1 MSHRHV
7 ILRRSL
13 VTVAVLV
20 VLALVAAVVA
30 AVVVTRRPL
39 PSADGEVTV
48 AGMDGSVRVVRD
60 SRGVPDIYAS
70 TAEDLFRAQGF
81 VQAQDRFFEMDYR
94 RHVTAGRLAE
104 LVGDNPDAIEADKVI
119 RTFGWR
125 DVAEQ
130 EWDLLDA
137 ETQSYLAA
145 YADGVNAYLDGRA
158 PGDVAFEYTVLG
170 MQVDVTAPEPWAP
183 VDSLAWLKA
192 MAWDLRGNYDDE
204 LGRAQAF
211 SSVRDVARVNELFPV
226 YPEALNAPILDAD
239 QASANADALAAS
251 QRAAA
256 GASSTP
262 SATSTTSTTT
272 SVTDAASPADASA
285 AASLYDPE
293 DAGLGEAVASAARA
307 IDAVPVLVGEG
318 EGIGSNSWVVSG
330 NHTDTGS
337 PLLANDPHLSLGAP
351 SIWAQVGL
359 HCETVNEECPFNVS
373 GFSFA
378 GFPGVII
385 GHNDKLAWGITN
397 LGADVTDFFLERVS
411 GASYEVDGTWLP
423 VTSRTET
430 IKVNGGEDIELVV
443 RSTGHGPIVSDVLSL
458 DEADATPVETTEGT
472 PIRRTDYEVSL
483 GWTALN
489 PGLTAQ
495 AIFAM
500 DTATSAED
508 IKAAAEYFEVP
519 SQNII
524 FATVD
529 GHIGYQAPGR
539 IPVRGEVSGPV
550 PSDGTWPRPGW
561 DSRYDWQGW
570 VEPAAMP
577 AVLDPAQGYIVAANQ
592 AVAPAGAGP
601 FLTSDWDYGYR
612 SQRIQSM
619 LQTEIDAG
627 RPVTV
632 ETMTRIQNDTVNP
645 YAEVLVPTLLA
656 QKIPN
661 AFDRA
666 GQELFVGWDYAQD
679 ADSAAAAYFSAVWV
693 ELLALSFDDELSE
706 ASSPDGGSRWLE
718 VVRTHLDDP
727 TSPWWDDRTT
737 VNVVETRDEI
747 FTQALVKARE
757 ELTKKLGREADE
769 WEWGKL
775 HRLALKHPVLGGDS
789 IPAVVR
795 GFVNPSPV
803 EMGGGS
809 SIVNATAWDASSG
822 SFDVTSGPSMRMVV
836 DLADLDRSTWVVV
849 SGTSG
854 HPASSH
860 YADQL
865 GAWAAGESFPWG
877 FTEAAV
883 TAAGSDTLTLT
894 S

>member
-13 VTVAVLV
+13 VAVAVLV
-20 VLALVAAVVA
+20 VLALVATVVA
-30 AVVVTRRPL
+30 VVVVTRKPL
-39 PSADGEVTV
+39 PSAGGEATV
-48 AGMDGSVRVVRD
+48 PGMTGTVRVVRD
-60 SRGVPDIYAS
+60 ARGVPDIYAS
-70 TAEDLFRAQGF
+70 NAQDLFRAQGY

-94 RHVTAGRLAE
+94 RHVTSGRLAE
-104 LVGDNPDAIEADKVI
+104 LVGDNPDAIAADKVI

-125 DVAEQ
+125 QVAEA

-137 ETQSYLAA
+137 QTQSYLTA
-145 YADGVNAYLDGRA
+145 YADGVNAYLDGRSA
-158 PGDVAFEYTVLG
+158 GDVAFEYTVLG
-170 MQVDVTAPEPWAP
+170 MQVDVSAPEPWSP
-183 VDSLAWLKA
+183 IDSLAWLKA

-211 SSVRDVARVNELFPV
+211 SSVRDVTRVNELFPV
-226 YPEALNAPILDAD
+226 YPESLNAPILDAE
-239 QASANADALAAS
+239 QAAANSVAAEAAAAADA
-251 QRAAA
+251 
-256 GASSTP
+256 T
-262 SATSTTSTTT
+262 
-272 SVTDAASPADASA
+272 DASA
-285 AASLYDPE
+285 ASTLYDPE
-293 DAGLGEAVASAARA
+293 DAGLGAAVDSAARA
-307 IDAVPVLVGEG
+307 LDAVPVLIGAG

-330 NHTDTGS
+330 DLTDTGS
-337 PLLANDPHLSLGAP
+337 PLLANDPHLSLEAP

-359 HCETVNEECPFNVS
+359 HCDAVSQACPFDVS

-385 GHNDKLAWGITN
+385 GHNAQLSWGITN

-411 GASYEVDGTWLP
+411 GDSYEVDGAWVPL
-423 VTSRTET
+423 TSRTET
-430 IKVNGGEDIELVV
+430 IKVNGGEDIDLVV
-443 RSTGHGPIVSDVLSL
+443 RSTEHGPIVSDVLSL
-458 DEADATPVETTEGT
+458 DETGTTPVQTADGT

-483 GWTALN
+483 GWTALT

-500 DTATSAED
+500 DTAASAED
-508 IKAAAEYFEVP
+508 IKVAAEYFEVP

-539 IPVRGEVSGPV
+539 IPLRAAISGPV

-577 AVLDPAQGYIVAANQ
+577 SVLDPAQGYIVAANQ
-592 AVAPAGAGP
+592 AVSPAGAGP
-601 FLTSDWDYGYR
+601 FLALDWDYGYR
-612 SQRIQSM
+612 SQRIQSL
-619 LQTEIDAG
+619 LQAEVDAG
-627 RPVTV
+627 RPITV
-632 ETMTRIQNDTVNP
+632 ETMTQIQNDTFNP
-645 YAEVLVPTLLA
+645 YAEVLVPTLMG
-656 QKIPN
+656 QTISN

-666 GQELFVGWDYAQD
+666 GQDLFVGWDYGQD
-679 ADSAAAAYFSAVWV
+679 VDSAAAAYFSAVWV
-693 ELLALSFDDELSE
+693 ELLALTFDDELSE
-706 ASSPDGGSRWLE
+706 ASAPDGGSRWLE

-727 TSPWWDDRTT
+727 TSPWWDDRGT

-769 WEWGKL
+769 WEWGNL
-775 HRLALKHPVLGGDS
+775 HRLTLKHPVLGGDS

-795 GFVNPSPV
+795 GFVNPGAV
-803 EMGGGS
+803 RMGGGS

-849 SGTSG
+849 TGTSG

-860 YADQL
+860 YTDQL
-865 GAWAAGESFPWG
+865 DAWVAGEAFPWG

-883 TAAGSDTLTLT
+883 TAAGKDTLTLT